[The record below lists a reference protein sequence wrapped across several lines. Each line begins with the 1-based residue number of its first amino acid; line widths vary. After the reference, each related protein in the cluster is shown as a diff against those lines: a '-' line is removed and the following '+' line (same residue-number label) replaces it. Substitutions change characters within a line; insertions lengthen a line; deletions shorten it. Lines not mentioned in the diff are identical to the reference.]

1 MKLSVSW
8 RQKKGS
14 KMVNTLPLLLKLKYF
29 VPTNEK
35 VMVSG
40 RRGSTRNPDFEVY
53 SVSTANNIESGFTFP
68 SDWDKQQSQCQHL
81 LSQQRALSSL
91 LLGFIIN
98 LIRVTSVFMVTNCST
113 AIVFERQLSTSR
125 WVFQYQQWRVRFHSH
140 PFKMQL
146 RLSKISGDSLVKST
160 CSK

>member
-14 KMVNTLPLLLKLKYF
+14 KMFNTLPFLLKLKYF
-29 VPTNEK
+29 VSTNEK

-53 SVSTANNIESGFTFP
+53 SISTANNIETGFTFP
-68 SDWDKQQSQCQHL
+68 SDWDKQQSHCQHL

-98 LIRVTSVFMVTNCST
+98 LIRVTSVFMVTSCST

-140 PFKMQL
+140 PLKMQL